1 MKITEV
7 DINKLIPYEKNN
19 KVHEE
24 DQITQIAN
32 SIKEFWFTQPVV
44 IDEEYS
50 ILAGHWRY
58 YASLQL
64 GLNKIPCYIVEELT
78 DKQKKK
84 YRILDNKLNES
95 EWILAN
101 LKSEL
106 ESLGDLDFWEL
117 HYSKYDLFP
126 ELNTDEFNPND
137 YKSSNDLD
145 DDEDDEE
152 TDSRY
157 NWEVSLTVYVDDK
170 SQLEVLKKDLDELG
184 YRYR

>member
-44 IDEEYS
+44 VDEDFS

-64 GLNKIPCYIVEELT
+64 NLEKIPCYIVEWLT
-78 DKQKKK
+78 DNQKKK
-84 YRILDNKLNES
+84 YRILDNKLNDS
-95 EWILAN
+95 DWDLAN

-106 ESLGDLDFWEL
+106 ESLDDMNYWEL
-117 HYSKYDLFP
+117 QYSKYDLFP
-126 ELNTDEFNPND
+126 ELNTDEFNPDD
-137 YKSSNDLD
+137 YKSKDDLN
-145 DDEDDEE
+145 DEDEYDESE
-152 TDSRY
+152 S
-157 NWEVSLTVYVDDK
+157 NSELSLTVYVEDK
-170 SQLEVLKKDLDELG
+170 AQLQMLKKDLDELG

>member
-44 IDEEYS
+44 VDEDFS

-58 YASLQL
+58 YASQRLWL
-64 GLNKIPCYIVEELT
+64 EKIPCYIVEWLT
-78 DKQKKK
+78 DAQKKK
-84 YRILDNKLNES
+84 YRILDNKLNDS
-95 EWILAN
+95 DWDLAN

-106 ESLGDLDFWEL
+106 ESLDDMNFWEL
-117 HYSKYDLFP
+117 QYSKYDMFP
-126 ELNTDEFNPND
+126 ELNTEEFNPDD
-137 YKSSNDLD
+137 YKSKKDLD
-145 DDEDDEE
+145 DEEDEDS
-152 TDSRY
+152 DS
-157 NWEVSLTVYVDDK
+157 EADSMLSLTVYVDDK
-170 SQLEVLKKDLDELG
+170 SQLQMLKKDLDELG